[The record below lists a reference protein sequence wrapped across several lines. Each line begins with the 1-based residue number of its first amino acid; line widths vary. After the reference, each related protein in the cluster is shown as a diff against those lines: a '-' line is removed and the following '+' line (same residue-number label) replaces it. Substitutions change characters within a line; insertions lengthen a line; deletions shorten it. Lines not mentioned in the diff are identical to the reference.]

1 MRIQLNMM
9 KGLGLLFMVEV
20 MSVGTVSPVRPA
32 DRLLEGAMILAP
44 AGPSAGMANDSDDT
58 LTACL
63 ARIPAQVTPQQRMLA
78 QQMCQNEEAMRKLIP
93 PAVKER

>member
-1 MRIQLNMM
+1 MRNYLRP
-9 KGLGLLFMVEV
+9 LVLVSSV
-20 MSVGTVSPVRPA
+20 MLMLVGTVLPVHPE

-44 AGPSAGMANDSDDT
+44 AGEFARMANDSDDT

-63 ARIPAQVTPQQRMLA
+63 ARIPAQVTPQQRMLT
-78 QQMCQNEEAMRKLIP
+78 QQMCQNEEATRKLVP

>member
-1 MRIQLNMM
+1 MRNYLRP
-9 KGLGLLFMVEV
+9 LVLVSSV
-20 MSVGTVSPVRPA
+20 MLMLIGTVLPVRPE

-44 AGPSAGMANDSDDT
+44 AGQSARAANDSDDT

-78 QQMCQNEEAMRKLIP
+78 QQMCQNEEATGKLTP

>member
-1 MRIQLNMM
+1 MRNYLRP
-9 KGLGLLFMVEV
+9 LVLVSSV
-20 MSVGTVSPVRPA
+20 MLMLVGTVLPVRPE

-44 AGPSAGMANDSDDT
+44 AGPSARMANDSDDT

-78 QQMCQNEEAMRKLIP
+78 QQMCQKEEATRKLIP